1 MERLFELDGREKEE
15 MEDNIFIL
23 QERLKVH
30 VQENGGYVDVQW
42 FIEKMQQVDCAL
54 DNKKARQSKYSH
66 MQIIFYKWEN
76 KFRK

>member
-30 VQENGGYVDVQW
+30 V
-42 FIEKMQQVDCAL
+42 
-54 DNKKARQSKYSH
+54 
-66 MQIIFYKWEN
+66 
-76 KFRK
+76 